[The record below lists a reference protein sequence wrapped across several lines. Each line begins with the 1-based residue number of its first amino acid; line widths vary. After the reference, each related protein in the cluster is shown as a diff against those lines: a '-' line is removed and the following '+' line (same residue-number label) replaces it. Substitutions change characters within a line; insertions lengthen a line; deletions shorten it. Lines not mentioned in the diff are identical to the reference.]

1 MAFEFS
7 LDPILRLQSSRERM
21 ERLRL
26 IAINAAI
33 TRVRAAM
40 AEIDAESCR
49 SRERLQ
55 LALAQGVMNIEVQLE
70 TISANARAEQ
80 KRVLERKL
88 VELSRRQAR
97 QRAIYQQVKQKCEV
111 LANLR
116 SRRLAEYRI
125 EESRQE
131 QRALDEI
138 YLLRRVN
145 PPDEIISMSNPC
157 RGD

>member
-157 RGD
+157 R